1 MQISKSGLL
10 DKSFQMWHHAEKPEW
25 NMKEKLAKRTKHIWD
40 ILTKPKRYFTRIVA
54 DGNLEESML
63 RAFMYGLLGGVL
75 VLVLRLI
82 GGATITIGSVF
93 TAIVIVPV
101 LAVAL
106 LFVLGGLLMLVSE
119 ITGGERDWEIAVK
132 GLASVFFIYP
142 AILVLNA
149 LAWNCASIWVVSIAV
164 DAYVLFLFYNISLY
178 CMKGKKHNV
187 MIVIGILALF
197 MVMVYA
203 TNYRI
208 GWFMLKNTSATLACL
223 L

>member
-1 MQISKSGLL
+1 
-10 DKSFQMWHHAEKPEW
+10 
-25 NMKEKLAKRTKHIWD
+25 MKVKIKKWAKHVWD
-40 ILTKPKRYFTRIVA
+40 IVTKPKRYFTKIVA

-63 RAFMYGLLGGVL
+63 RAFLYGLLGGGL

-93 TAIVIVPV
+93 TAIIIVPV

-119 ITGGERDWEIAVK
+119 ITGGERDWEIAIK
-132 GLASVFFIYP
+132 GLASVFFVYP

-149 LAWNCASIWVVSIAV
+149 IAFNCTSIWIISLLV
-164 DAYVLFLFYNISLY
+164 DAYMLFLFYNISLY

-187 MIVIGILALF
+187 LIVIGILALF
-197 MVMVYA
+197 ITMVYI
-203 TNYRI
+203 TDYRI

>member
-1 MQISKSGLL
+1 MK
-10 DKSFQMWHHAEKPEW
+10 DKIKNW
-25 NMKEKLAKRTKHIWD
+25 TKHIWD
-40 ILTKPKRYFTRIVA
+40 ILTDPKRYFTKIVA

-63 RAFMYGLLGGVL
+63 RAFMYGLLGGGL
-75 VLVLRLI
+75 VLLLRLI

-93 TAIVIVPV
+93 TAIIIVPV

-106 LFVLGGLLMLVSE
+106 LFILGGLLMLVSE
-119 ITGGERDWEIAVK
+119 ITGGERDWEIAIK

-149 LAWNCASIWVVSIAV
+149 LAFNCTSVWIISLIV
-164 DAYVLFLFYNISLY
+164 DAYILFLFYNISLY

-187 MIVIGILALF
+187 MIVMGVLALF
-197 MVMVYA
+197 MVIIYV
-203 TNYRI
+203 TDYRI